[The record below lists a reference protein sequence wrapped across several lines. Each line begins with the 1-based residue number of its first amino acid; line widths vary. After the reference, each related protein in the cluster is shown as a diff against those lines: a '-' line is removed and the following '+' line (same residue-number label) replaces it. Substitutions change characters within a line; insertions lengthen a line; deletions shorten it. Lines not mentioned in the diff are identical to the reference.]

1 MKYYQRVPAAAAY
14 PMFDGKLYANMT
26 ARMEHLPNGKIA
38 IIESP
43 VDDYRMMPVSF
54 IRNGE
59 AYAYIGKIG
68 DAIAQTTNL
77 PFSVSAFPDKH
88 EVE

>member
-14 PMFDGKLYANMT
+14 PMFDGKLYANTT

-43 VDDYRMMPVSF
+43 VDDYRMMPASF

-59 AYAYIGKIG
+59 AYVYIGKIG

-77 PFSVSAFPDKH
+77 PFSVSAFSDDQ
-88 EVE
+88 EED